1 MIAVA
6 GNIPAMLNEVIMTRR
21 PAAPVDAPPEP
32 APAASG
38 ARKVKPTDVAM
49 IRVNLPPEI
58 HRKLWQLRIDTR
70 QSIQQIVTDILTE
83 KLAEMDK

>member
-1 MIAVA
+1 MTTVA
-6 GNIPAMLNEVIMTRR
+6 GNIPAMLNEVNMARR

-32 APAASG
+32 APAVSG
-38 ARKVKPTDVAM
+38 RKTKPTDVAM

-58 HRKLWQLRIDTR
+58 HRKLWQIRIDTR
-70 QSIQQIVTDILTE
+70 QSIQQIVTNILTE

>member
-1 MIAVA
+1 MKAGG
-6 GNIPAMLNEVIMTRR
+6 GNIPEKLNEVNMARR
-21 PAAPVDAPPEP
+21 PAVPVDAQQEP
-32 APAASG
+32 APARA
-38 ARKVKPTDVAM
+38 ARKVKTTDVAM

-83 KLAEMDK
+83 KLAEMGK

>member
-1 MIAVA
+1 MPTVA
-6 GNIPAMLNEVIMTRR
+6 GNIPAMLNEVNMARR

-32 APAASG
+32 APAVG
-38 ARKVKPTDVAM
+38 GRKTKPNDVAM

-58 HRKLWQLRIDTR
+58 HRKLWQIRIDTR

>member
-6 GNIPAMLNEVIMTRR
+6 GNIPAMLNEVIMARR

-32 APAASG
+32 APASG
-38 ARKVKPTDVAM
+38 ARKAKPTDVAM

-83 KLAEMDK
+83 KLAEMGK

>member
-1 MIAVA
+1 MVA
-6 GNIPAMLNEVIMTRR
+6 GNIREKPNEVNMARR
-21 PAAPVDAPPEP
+21 PAAPVDAPQEP
-32 APAASG
+32 APAVDG
-38 ARKVKPTDVAM
+38 QKRKSTDVAM